1 MARPGLTRERI
12 LQTALRMADRDG
24 LDAVTLRQ
32 VAAELRV
39 HVTSLYNHVYDRDDI
54 IDGLGELLVSE
65 AELPTGDVDWEE
77 WVRAMSKGLRRV
89 AKAHP
94 GAFAA
99 LYRRT
104 ARGPHADSAAQAGIA
119 AFEKAGFSPAD
130 AFHAIRATSLAILG
144 LAADEL
150 ARAQVSG
157 AGLRTDAA
165 DLTSERFAQVR
176 AAEKAAARSD
186 VWTFLI
192 DTLIA
197 GFAAQRDSR
206 RRSRRP
212 RRVRL

>member
-1 MARPGLTRERI
+1 MTRPGLTRERI
-12 LQTALRMADRDG
+12 LQMALRMADRDG

-32 VAAELRV
+32 VATELRV

-54 IDGLGELLVSE
+54 IDGIVELLVSE
-65 AELPTGDVDWEE
+65 AELPTGDVEWEE
-77 WVRAMSKGLRRV
+77 WVRAMARGLRRV

-104 ARGPHADSAAQAGIA
+104 ARGPHAVSAADAGIK
-119 AFEKAGFSPAD
+119 AFEKAGFSPAS
-130 AFHAIRATSLAILG
+130 AFHSVRATSLAILG

-150 ARAQVSG
+150 ARARVPAG
-157 AGLRTDAA
+157 GLRTDTS
-165 DLTSERFAQVR
+165 DLPVERFAQVR

-192 DTLIA
+192 DALIA
-197 GFAAQRDSR
+197 GLAAQRDKH
-206 RRSRRP
+206 RRSRRTA
-212 RRVRL
+212 RVRS